1 MKKIRIIIADD
12 HAVLRAGLKAL
23 LNCYSE
29 FEIIGEAGTGVD
41 AVSLVGKLDP
51 DVLILDLSMP
61 DMNGF
66 DCIKEIR
73 SQKLACSILV
83 LTMYDD
89 DEFVKEVMRSGANG
103 YVLKRSADTELVEAI
118 KRISEGKKYLNE
130 SISQKLIDTLLKKPN
145 EEGDSNNPYT
155 MLSGREREVLRYLAQ
170 GYTNTEIA
178 EKLFISPKTVDTY
191 RSRIMKKLSIRKKSE
206 LVNYAIKYKM
216 MGT

>member
-41 AVSLVGKLDP
+41 AVSLVGKLNP

>member
-41 AVSLVGKLDP
+41 AVSLVGKLNP

-155 MLSGREREVLRYLAQ
+155 MLSGRECEVLRYLAQ

>member
-41 AVSLVGKLDP
+41 AVSLVGKLNP
-51 DVLILDLSMP
+51 DVLILDSSMP

>member
-12 HAVLRAGLKAL
+12 HAVLRSGLKAL
-23 LNCYSE
+23 LHCYSQ
-29 FEIIGEAGTGVD
+29 FEVIGEAGTGLE
-41 AVSLVGKLDP
+41 AVNLVSKQQP

-61 DMNGF
+61 DMSGV

-73 SQKLACSILV
+73 SRRVACPILV

-89 DEFVKEVMRSGANG
+89 EEFIKEVMRSGANG
-103 YVLKRSADTELVEAI
+103 YVLKRSADTELMEAI

-130 SISQKLIDTLLKKPN
+130 SISQTLIDTLLRTTN
-145 EEGDSNNPYT
+145 EEYDSDDPYK

-191 RSRIMKKLSIRKKSE
+191 RSRIMKKLNVSKKSE
-206 LVNYAIKYKM
+206 LVNYAIRHKM

>member
-12 HAVLRAGLKAL
+12 HAVLRSGLKAL
-23 LNCYSE
+23 LHCYSQ
-29 FEIIGEAGTGVD
+29 FEVIGEAGTGLE
-41 AVSLVGKLDP
+41 AVNLVSKQQP

-61 DMNGF
+61 DMSGV

-73 SQKLACSILV
+73 SRKVTCPILV

-89 DEFVKEVMRSGANG
+89 EEFIKEVMRSGGNG
-103 YVLKRSADTELVEAI
+103 YVLKRSADTELMEAI

-130 SISQKLIDTLLKKPN
+130 SISQTLIDTLLRTTN
-145 EEGDSNNPYT
+145 EECDSDDPYK

-178 EKLFISPKTVDTY
+178 GKLFISPKTVDTY
-191 RSRIMKKLSIRKKSE
+191 RSRIMKKLNISKKSE
-206 LVNYAIKYKM
+206 LVNYAIRHKM

>member
-41 AVSLVGKLDP
+41 AVSLVGKLNP

-103 YVLKRSADTELVEAI
+103 YVLKRSADTELMEAI
-118 KRISEGKKYLNE
+118 KRVSDGKKYLNE

-145 EEGDSNNPYT
+145 EECDSKDPYT